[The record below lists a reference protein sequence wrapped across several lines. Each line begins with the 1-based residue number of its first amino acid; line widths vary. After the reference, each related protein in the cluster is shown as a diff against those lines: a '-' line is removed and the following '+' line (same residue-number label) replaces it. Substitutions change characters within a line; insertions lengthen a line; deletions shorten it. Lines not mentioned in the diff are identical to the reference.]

1 MTVFSTNLVI
11 YKFTDFEQTFLLED
25 SQSNSAK
32 DLTGFTGTCRMQR
45 TLNLGSL
52 TAFTLSFTNR
62 KLGKVRISLT
72 AAETALL
79 QVTPHGKQFYELML
93 TDPDG
98 NVERVIEGIVI
109 VKQPVTWPSPPPET
123 PFDPQVP

>member
-1 MTVFSTNLVI
+1 MAVFSTNLVI

-32 DLTGFTGTCRMQR
+32 DLTGFTGTCKMQR
-45 TLNLGSL
+45 TLNLGEL
-52 TAFTLSFTNR
+52 TAFNLAFTNR
-62 KLGKVRISLT
+62 TLGKVRISLT
-72 AAETALL
+72 NTQTANIAD
-79 QVTPHGKQFYELML
+79 GKYFYELML

-98 NVERVIEGIVI
+98 VVERVIEGLVI
-109 VKQPVTWPSPPPET
+109 VKHPVTWDSPTPLT